1 MVEKINIFGYILI
14 AFVIIIAINIYR
26 ESDLFQLKCIISD
39 VDGKQY
45 CVRERAKLQL
55 AADLLATA
63 TTNMK
68 LLVKHV
74 ANKYPDRDNCKR
86 LLKNFNP
93 KKVKEI
99 LPTSKFTAY
108 SENKGENLAFCTT
121 KTKTGDSL
129 IDQNTLTFVAMH
141 ELSHIATKSVG
152 HTTEF
157 WENFKFILENAV
169 EIGIYKPIDYKKKPK
184 GYCGMTIT
192 DNPYYDL

>member
-1 MVEKINIFGYILI
+1 MIRTNIFGYILM
-14 AFVIIIAINIYR
+14 AFVLIISIKMYR

-45 CVRERAKLQL
+45 CVRERAKLEL
-55 AADLLATA
+55 AADLLAT
-63 TTNMK
+63 TTGNMR
-68 LLVKHV
+68 LLIDDVNK
-74 ANKYPDRDNCKR
+74 KYPDRDNVKR
-86 LLKNFNP
+86 LIKNFNP

-121 KTKTGDSL
+121 KTKEGDGL

-169 EIGIYKPIDYKKKPK
+169 EIGIYKPVDYKKKPK
-184 GYCGMTIT
+184 GYCGMTIS
-192 DNPYYDL
+192 DNPFYDL